1 MSLFRF
7 PLGRKERATPLASAP
22 AVPVT
27 PQVTAP
33 DPKVGKVG
41 TGVAS
46 PAAFCP
52 YCGVELVPPPKAS
65 KKCPHCGQKIHRQT
79 VAGTD
84 ERRLM
89 TEAQAAEN
97 DKAWEP
103 YHAHDESVRIAQS
116 LGFSQSDFERVQGEL
131 ASHWGREP
139 PSHDVLWRLMNEGL
153 LLARARGDLLK
164 QSAIYGEQAH
174 LLYQEGR
181 PYLEL
186 ARKAAQLRLQYE
198 ASRDPLRR
206 LHVYSA
212 NDPYVCPSCRAL
224 ANRRRGWTV
233 AEALED
239 PPLPN
244 PKCASGWCRCS
255 LG

>member
-1 MSLFRF
+1 MSLF
-7 PLGRKERATPLASAP
+7 GRKKHATPLASPP
-22 AVPVT
+22 AAPVT

-33 DPKVGKVG
+33 DPEVGKVK

-46 PAAFCP
+46 SAAFCP
-52 YCGVELVPPPKAS
+52 YCAVEIVPPPKAS
-65 KKCPHCGQKIHRQT
+65 KRCPHCGQKIHRKT

-89 TEAQAAEN
+89 TEAEVADN

-103 YHAHDESVRIAQS
+103 YHAHDESVRIAES
-116 LGFSQSDFERVQGEL
+116 LGFSQSDFQRAQGKL

-139 PSHDVLWRLMNEGL
+139 PPHDVLWRLMNEGL
-153 LLARARGDLLK
+153 LQAGKRGDLLK
-164 QSAIYGEQAH
+164 QSAIYREQAH
-174 LLYQEGR
+174 LLYQEEGR

-198 ASRDPLRR
+198 ASRDPPRR
-206 LHVYSA
+206 LHAYSA

-244 PKCASGWCRCS
+244 PNCASGWCRCS

>member
-1 MSLFRF
+1 
-7 PLGRKERATPLASAP
+7 
-22 AVPVT
+22 
-27 PQVTAP
+27 
-33 DPKVGKVG
+33 
-41 TGVAS
+41 
-46 PAAFCP
+46 
-52 YCGVELVPPPKAS
+52 
-65 KKCPHCGQKIHRQT
+65 
-79 VAGTD
+79 
-84 ERRLM
+84 
-89 TEAQAAEN
+89 
-97 DKAWEP
+97 
-103 YHAHDESVRIAQS
+103 
-116 LGFSQSDFERVQGEL
+116 
-131 ASHWGREP
+131 
-139 PSHDVLWRLMNEGL
+139 MNEGL

-174 LLYQEGR
+174 LLHQEEGR

-186 ARKAAQLRLQYE
+186 ARKAAQLRLRYQ

-212 NDPYVCPSCRAL
+212 NDSYVCPSCQAL
-224 ANRRRGWTV
+224 AQPSPCGRTV